1 LTKVTIEQLTR
12 LEGNAKVSI
21 DVEGG
26 VLKDLQ
32 LNIITGPRFFEHL
45 LLNKP
50 AEEAPRISE
59 KLCYEPRP
67 SSCISGTS

>member
-1 LTKVTIEQLTR
+1 MTKVTIEQLTR

-32 LNIITGPRFFEHL
+32 LNIITGPRFF
-45 LLNKP
+45 
-50 AEEAPRISE
+50 
-59 KLCYEPRP
+59 
-67 SSCISGTS
+67 